1 MADQKKLKRRP
12 SKVELGETELAI
24 QWMDGEHSRFSLAD
38 LRGSCPCAVC
48 RQARGQ
54 SEREIQLPG
63 GELPVLT
70 GGAATAT
77 ASASGF
83 DYVGRYG
90 IRIEWADGH
99 NTGIYTFESL
109 REQADG

>member
-1 MADQKKLKRRP
+1 MVDKKKLRRRP

-48 RQARGQ
+48 CQARGQ
-54 SEREIQLPG
+54 SEQEMQLPG

-77 ASASGF
+77 ASAREF
-83 DYVGRYG
+83 IYVGRYG

-109 REQADG
+109 RIQADG

>member
-1 MADQKKLKRRP
+1 MADQNKRRRRP

-24 QWMDGEHSRFSLAD
+24 QWIDGELSHFSLAD

-48 RQARGQ
+48 REARDQ
-54 SEREIQLPG
+54 SEQELQLPG

-77 ASASGF
+77 ASASAF
-83 DYVGRYG
+83 TYVGRYG